1 MKRLMVTLMFVPLAL
16 AGCSGGSS
24 DSADPGVYCSYGHFN
39 GADYYVQFVPSPGKT
54 GEGLC
59 GSAPKKFT
67 ADEFR
72 KLDLTRQCVLSD
84 DRSILQKGGMVSYYS
99 DSSPKSVEAAKSFCS

>member
-1 MKRLMVTLMFVPLAL
+1 MAVLAFALLAL
-16 AGCSGGSS
+16 TGCSSESGDKST
-24 DSADPGVYCSYGHFN
+24 DLGVYCSYGHFN
-39 GADYYVQFVPSPGKT
+39 GADYYVQFVPSPDKA

-59 GSAPKKFT
+59 GSAPRKFT

-84 DRSILQKGGMVSYYS
+84 DRSIHQKGGMVSYYS
-99 DSSPKSVEAAKSFCS
+99 DRSPKSVEAAKSFCP